1 MKKIIQYIKHSIFH
15 KISFWKWKNLRANL
29 IEYGPAF
36 LIIIILVEIIEHIGL
51 PFIFYYLGNNIHE
64 FFYVLIPAPL
74 IICFH
79 FITAP
84 FIFFIYIKIM
94 KRKKQKHVS

>member
-15 KISFWKWKNLRANL
+15 KISFWSWKNLQANL
-29 IEYGPAF
+29 IKYGPVF

-74 IICFH
+74 LICLH

-84 FIFFIYIKIM
+84 IIFFIYIKIIN
-94 KRKKQKHVS
+94 RKKQKNGS